1 MTAKRDTTVFSNRI
15 FNPRVHWPVP
25 GKLTIKARLSM
36 YHQGESDGNIFIAVN
51 HTARQVEF
59 EEGGVYELVIR
70 RVG

>member
-1 MTAKRDTTVFSNRI
+1 
-15 FNPRVHWPVP
+15 
-25 GKLTIKARLSM
+25 M

-51 HTARQVEF
+51 HTGRQVEF